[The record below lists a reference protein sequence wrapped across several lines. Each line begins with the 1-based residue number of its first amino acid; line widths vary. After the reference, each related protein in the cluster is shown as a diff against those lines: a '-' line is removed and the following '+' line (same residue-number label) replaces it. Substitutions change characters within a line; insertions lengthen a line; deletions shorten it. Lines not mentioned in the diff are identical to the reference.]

1 MTRIYKYEMLD
12 MIYRAG
18 KAVYEYGADP
28 KQYMSKCKDMGI
40 SWRSFIGW
48 YVPAFKYMR
57 NGITLKG
64 NIPQDVRKYMLERIY
79 TDYGRDGLRLAMKSY
94 IGTIEYYESM
104 GIKKRGDRLIAQH
117 FQNILKND

>member
-1 MTRIYKYEMLD
+1 MLD

-18 KAVYEYGADP
+18 QAVYEHGVDP

-64 NIPQDVRKYMLERIY
+64 SIPQDVRKYMLERIY
-79 TDYGRDGLRLAMKSY
+79 TDYGRDGLRLAIKSY

-104 GIKKRGDRLIAQH
+104 GINKSGDRLIAQH
-117 FQNILKND
+117 FLNILKND